1 MLKYL
6 NDSVSVLKGVGPK
19 KVEALDEL
27 GIDTIYDLLTYY
39 PFRYD
44 DFQVKDLSQIED
56 QEKVTIK
63 GKIAADPVVAHF
75 GRKRNLLNIR
85 LLVDNDVVKVTFF
98 NQPWLKKQ
106 LPVGKEVLIY
116 GRFDKAKASLSGI
129 KILSSVDGNEM
140 NPIYPANK
148 HIRQK
153 TISDLVKLAF
163 DEYKDVIDDVIP
175 EDIIAKY
182 KLESQKQVI
191 QDMHFPNDTKDA
203 YLARRTAKFNEFFL
217 FQMRLQALKSEE
229 QKDAGLAIK
238 FNQADMDAFIN
249 QLPFSL
255 TNAQQRVVNE
265 IQNDLSTT
273 RQMNRLLQGDVGS
286 GKTIVAALAILA
298 CIDGGYQAALMAPTE
313 ILAEQHANKLATL
326 FKDTKV
332 NVALLTGDTKPAAR
346 KELLPRIKSGEINLV
361 IGTHALIQDNVEY
374 KNLGLAIIDEQH
386 RFGVNQRAKL
396 RQKNDGTNVLAMTAT
411 PIPRTLAITSYG
423 EMDVSI
429 IDELPNGRQP
439 VKTAWIKEGQFKNSV
454 GFIKERLNAGEQ
466 IYVVTPLVEE
476 SEAVDMKNAIN
487 IYDNFKNMFE
497 PEFKV
502 GLLHGR
508 MKDEDKNL
516 VMTEFKNNEFQ
527 ILVSTT
533 VIEVGVDVSNATM
546 MIVFNADHF
555 GLAQLH
561 QLRGRV
567 GRGSSQSYCL
577 LVSDPKTETGVKRMN
592 VMVESNDGFVISQK
606 DLELRGPG
614 DIMGKAQSGL
624 PDFKVGDPVADLTML
639 SVAQQEAIQ
648 IVSTNDWQNNPMYS
662 KLYSYVHQKN
672 NKKMFD

>member
-1 MLKYL
+1 MKDL

-106 LPVGKEVLIY
+106 LPVGKEVIIY

-265 IQNDLSTT
+265 IQNDLSST

>member
-1 MLKYL
+1 MLKDL

-175 EDIIAKY
+175 EDIIEKY

-191 QDMHFPNDTKDA
+191 HDMHFPNDTKDA

-229 QKDAGLAIK
+229 QKDAGLVIK
-238 FNQADMDAFIN
+238 FNRDDMDAFIN

-265 IQNDLSTT
+265 IQNDLSST

-286 GKTIVAALAILA
+286 GKTIVASLAILA
-298 CIDGGYQAALMAPTE
+298 CIDGGYQSALMAPTE

-326 FKDTKV
+326 FKDIKV

-361 IGTHALIQDNVEY
+361 IGTHALIQDSVEY

-396 RQKNDGTNVLAMTAT
+396 RQKNNGTNVLAMTAT

>member
-1 MLKYL
+1 MLKDL

-163 DEYKDVIDDVIP
+163 DEYKNVIDDVVP
-175 EDIIAKY
+175 EDIIEKY

-217 FQMRLQALKSEE
+217 FQMRLQSLKSEE

-238 FNQADMDAFIN
+238 FNQDDMDAFIN

-265 IQNDLSTT
+265 IQNDLSST

-332 NVALLTGDTKPAAR
+332 NVALLTGDTKQAAR

-361 IGTHALIQDNVEY
+361 IGTHALIQDSVEY

-439 VKTAWIKEGQFKNSV
+439 VKTAWIKEGQFNNSV

>member
-1 MLKYL
+1 MLKDL

-265 IQNDLSTT
+265 IQNDLSST

-286 GKTIVAALAILA
+286 GKTIVASLAILA
-298 CIDGGYQAALMAPTE
+298 CIDGGYQSALMAPTE

-361 IGTHALIQDNVEY
+361 IGTHALIQDSVEY

>member
-1 MLKYL
+1 MKDL

-265 IQNDLSTT
+265 IQNDLSST

-361 IGTHALIQDNVEY
+361 IGTHALIQDSVEY

-487 IYDNFKNMFE
+487 IYENFKNMFE

-508 MKDEDKNL
+508 MKDENKNL

>member
-1 MLKYL
+1 MLKDL

-175 EDIIAKY
+175 EDIIEKY

-191 QDMHFPNDTKDA
+191 HDMHFPNDTKDA

-229 QKDAGLAIK
+229 QKDAGLVIK
-238 FNQADMDAFIN
+238 FNRDDMDAFIN

-265 IQNDLSTT
+265 IQNDLSST

-286 GKTIVAALAILA
+286 GKTIVASLAILA
-298 CIDGGYQAALMAPTE
+298 CIDSGYQSALMAPTE

-361 IGTHALIQDNVEY
+361 IGTHALIQDSVEY

>member
-1 MLKYL
+1 MKDL

-175 EDIIAKY
+175 EDIIEKY

-238 FNQADMDAFIN
+238 FNQDDMDAFIN

-265 IQNDLSTT
+265 IQNDLSST

-361 IGTHALIQDNVEY
+361 IGTHALIQDSVEY

-487 IYDNFKNMFE
+487 IYENFKNMFE

>member
-1 MLKYL
+1 MLKDL

-75 GRKRNLLNIR
+75 GRKRNLLNMR

-175 EDIIAKY
+175 EDIIEKY
-182 KLESQKQVI
+182 KLESQRQVI
-191 QDMHFPNDTKDA
+191 KDMHFPNDTKDA

-265 IQNDLSTT
+265 IQSDLSST

-361 IGTHALIQDNVEY
+361 IGTHALIQDSVEY

-454 GFIKERLNAGEQ
+454 GFIKERLKAGEQ

>member
-1 MLKYL
+1 MKDL
-6 NDSVSVLKGVGPK
+6 NDSVSFLKGVGPK

-44 DFQVKDLSQIED
+44 DFQVKDLSQIQD

-163 DEYKDVIDDVIP
+163 DEYKDVIDDVVP
-175 EDIIAKY
+175 EEIIEKY

-238 FNQADMDAFIN
+238 FNQSDMDAFIN

-265 IQNDLSTT
+265 IQNDLSST

-326 FKDTKV
+326 FRDTKV

-361 IGTHALIQDNVEY
+361 IGTHALIQDSVEY

-508 MKDEDKNL
+508 MNDEDKNL

>member
-1 MLKYL
+1 MLKDL

-116 GRFDKAKASLSGI
+116 GRFDKAKESLSGI

-175 EDIIAKY
+175 EDIIEKY
-182 KLESQKQVI
+182 KLESQRQVI
-191 QDMHFPNDTKDA
+191 KDMHFPNDTKDA

-265 IQNDLSTT
+265 IQSDLSST

-361 IGTHALIQDNVEY
+361 IGTHALIQDSVEY

-454 GFIKERLNAGEQ
+454 GFIKERLKAGEQ

>member
-1 MLKYL
+1 MLKDL

-163 DEYKDVIDDVIP
+163 DEYKDVIDDVVP
-175 EDIIAKY
+175 EDIIEKY

-265 IQNDLSTT
+265 IQNDLSST

-361 IGTHALIQDNVEY
+361 IGTHALIQDSVEY

-487 IYDNFKNMFE
+487 IYENFKNMFE

>member
-1 MLKYL
+1 MLKDL

-175 EDIIAKY
+175 EDIIEKY
-182 KLESQKQVI
+182 KLESQRQVI
-191 QDMHFPNDTKDA
+191 KDMHFPNDTKDA

-265 IQNDLSTT
+265 IQSDLSST

-361 IGTHALIQDNVEY
+361 IGTHALIQDSVEY

-454 GFIKERLNAGEQ
+454 GFIKERLKAGEQ

>member
-1 MLKYL
+1 MKDL

-44 DFQVKDLSQIED
+44 DFQVKDLSQIQD

-175 EDIIAKY
+175 EDIIEKY
-182 KLESQKQVI
+182 KLESQRQVI
-191 QDMHFPNDTKDA
+191 KDMHFPNDTKDA

-265 IQNDLSTT
+265 IQNDLSST

-361 IGTHALIQDNVEY
+361 IGTHALIQDSVEY

-454 GFIKERLNAGEQ
+454 GFIKERLKAGEQ

>member
-1 MLKYL
+1 
-6 NDSVSVLKGVGPK
+6 
-19 KVEALDEL
+19 
-27 GIDTIYDLLTYY
+27 
-39 PFRYD
+39 
-44 DFQVKDLSQIED
+44 
-56 QEKVTIK
+56 
-63 GKIAADPVVAHF
+63 
-75 GRKRNLLNIR
+75 
-85 LLVDNDVVKVTFF
+85 
-98 NQPWLKKQ
+98 
-106 LPVGKEVLIY
+106 
-116 GRFDKAKASLSGI
+116 
-129 KILSSVDGNEM
+129 
-140 NPIYPANK
+140 
-148 HIRQK
+148 
-153 TISDLVKLAF
+153 
-163 DEYKDVIDDVIP
+163 
-175 EDIIAKY
+175 
-182 KLESQKQVI
+182 
-191 QDMHFPNDTKDA
+191 
-203 YLARRTAKFNEFFL
+203 
-217 FQMRLQALKSEE
+217 
-229 QKDAGLAIK
+229 
-238 FNQADMDAFIN
+238 
-249 QLPFSL
+249 
-255 TNAQQRVVNE
+255 
-265 IQNDLSTT
+265 
-273 RQMNRLLQGDVGS
+273 
-286 GKTIVAALAILA
+286 
-298 CIDGGYQAALMAPTE
+298 
-313 ILAEQHANKLATL
+313 
-326 FKDTKV
+326 
-332 NVALLTGDTKPAAR
+332 
-346 KELLPRIKSGEINLV
+346 
-361 IGTHALIQDNVEY
+361 
-374 KNLGLAIIDEQH
+374 
-386 RFGVNQRAKL
+386 QRAKL

>member
-1 MLKYL
+1 MKDL

-175 EDIIAKY
+175 EDIIEKY
-182 KLESQKQVI
+182 KLESQRQVI
-191 QDMHFPNDTKDA
+191 KDMHFPNDTKDA

-265 IQNDLSTT
+265 IQSDLSST

-361 IGTHALIQDNVEY
+361 IGTHALIQDSVEY

-454 GFIKERLNAGEQ
+454 GFIKERLKAGEQ
-466 IYVVTPLVEE
+466 IYVVTLLVEE

>member
-1 MLKYL
+1 MLKDL

-75 GRKRNLLNIR
+75 GRKRNILNIR

-175 EDIIAKY
+175 EDIIEKY

-191 QDMHFPNDTKDA
+191 KDMHFPNDTKDA

-238 FNQADMDAFIN
+238 FSQSDMDAFIN

-255 TNAQQRVVNE
+255 TNAQQRVINE
-265 IQNDLSTT
+265 IQNDLSST

-286 GKTIVAALAILA
+286 GKTIVAALSILA

-361 IGTHALIQDNVEY
+361 IGTHALIQDSVEY

-454 GFIKERLNAGEQ
+454 GFIKERLNSGEQ
-466 IYVVTPLVEE
+466 IYVVTSLVEE

-487 IYDNFKNMFE
+487 IYENFKDMFE

>member
-1 MLKYL
+1 MLKDL

-265 IQNDLSTT
+265 IQNDLSST

-361 IGTHALIQDNVEY
+361 IGTHALIQDSVEY

>member
-1 MLKYL
+1 MLKDL

-27 GIDTIYDLLTYY
+27 GINTIYDLLTYY

-44 DFQVKDLSQIED
+44 DFQVRDLSQIED

-163 DEYKDVIDDVIP
+163 DEYKDVIDDVVP
-175 EDIIAKY
+175 EDIIEKY

-229 QKDAGLAIK
+229 PKDAGLAIK
-238 FNQADMDAFIN
+238 FNQSDMDAFIN

-265 IQNDLSTT
+265 IQNDLSST

-326 FKDTKV
+326 FRDTKV

-361 IGTHALIQDNVEY
+361 IGTHALIQDSVEY

>member
-1 MLKYL
+1 M
-6 NDSVSVLKGVGPK
+6 
-19 KVEALDEL
+19 
-27 GIDTIYDLLTYY
+27 
-39 PFRYD
+39 
-44 DFQVKDLSQIED
+44 
-56 QEKVTIK
+56 
-63 GKIAADPVVAHF
+63 
-75 GRKRNLLNIR
+75 
-85 LLVDNDVVKVTFF
+85 
-98 NQPWLKKQ
+98 
-106 LPVGKEVLIY
+106 
-116 GRFDKAKASLSGI
+116 
-129 KILSSVDGNEM
+129 
-140 NPIYPANK
+140 
-148 HIRQK
+148 
-153 TISDLVKLAF
+153 
-163 DEYKDVIDDVIP
+163 
-175 EDIIAKY
+175 
-182 KLESQKQVI
+182 
-191 QDMHFPNDTKDA
+191 
-203 YLARRTAKFNEFFL
+203 
-217 FQMRLQALKSEE
+217 
-229 QKDAGLAIK
+229 
-238 FNQADMDAFIN
+238 
-249 QLPFSL
+249 
-255 TNAQQRVVNE
+255 
-265 IQNDLSTT
+265 
-273 RQMNRLLQGDVGS
+273 
-286 GKTIVAALAILA
+286 
-298 CIDGGYQAALMAPTE
+298 
-313 ILAEQHANKLATL
+313 
-326 FKDTKV
+326 
-332 NVALLTGDTKPAAR
+332 
-346 KELLPRIKSGEINLV
+346 
-361 IGTHALIQDNVEY
+361 
-374 KNLGLAIIDEQH
+374 
-386 RFGVNQRAKL
+386 
-396 RQKNDGTNVLAMTAT
+396 
-411 PIPRTLAITSYG
+411 
-423 EMDVSI
+423 
-429 IDELPNGRQP
+429 
-439 VKTAWIKEGQFKNSV
+439 
-454 GFIKERLNAGEQ
+454 NAGEQ

>member
-1 MLKYL
+1 MLKDL

-175 EDIIAKY
+175 EDIIEKY
-182 KLESQKQVI
+182 KLESQRQVI
-191 QDMHFPNDTKDA
+191 KDMHFPNDTKDA

-238 FNQADMDAFIN
+238 FNQDDMDAFIN

-265 IQNDLSTT
+265 IQNDLSST

-332 NVALLTGDTKPAAR
+332 NVALLTGDTKQAAR

-361 IGTHALIQDNVEY
+361 IGTHALIQDSVEY

-396 RQKNDGTNVLAMTAT
+396 RQKNDVTNVLAMTAT

-439 VKTAWIKEGQFKNSV
+439 VKTAWIKEGQFNNSV

>member
-1 MLKYL
+1 MKDL

-85 LLVDNDVVKVTFF
+85 LLVVNDVVKVTFF

-163 DEYKDVIDDVIP
+163 DEYKNVIDDVVP
-175 EDIIAKY
+175 EDIIEKY

-217 FQMRLQALKSEE
+217 FQMRLQSLKSEE

-238 FNQADMDAFIN
+238 FNQDDMDAFIN

-265 IQNDLSTT
+265 IQNDLSST

-332 NVALLTGDTKPAAR
+332 NVALLTGDTKQAAR

-361 IGTHALIQDNVEY
+361 IGTHALIQDSVEY

-439 VKTAWIKEGQFKNSV
+439 VKTAWIKEGQFNNSV

>member
-1 MLKYL
+1 MLKDL

-85 LLVDNDVVKVTFF
+85 LLVNNDVVKVTFF

-129 KILSSVDGNEM
+129 KILSAVDGNEM

-163 DEYKDVIDDVIP
+163 DEYKDVIDDVVP
-175 EDIIAKY
+175 EDIIEKY

-238 FNQADMDAFIN
+238 FNQDDMDTFIN

-265 IQNDLSTT
+265 IQNDLSST

-332 NVALLTGDTKPAAR
+332 NVALLTGDTKQAAR

-361 IGTHALIQDNVEY
+361 IGTHALIQDSVEY

-439 VKTAWIKEGQFKNSV
+439 VKTAWIKEGQFNNSV

>member
-1 MLKYL
+1 MKDL

-163 DEYKDVIDDVIP
+163 DEYKNVIDDVVP
-175 EDIIAKY
+175 EDIIEKY

-217 FQMRLQALKSEE
+217 FQMRLQSLKSEE

-238 FNQADMDAFIN
+238 FNQDDMDAFIN

-265 IQNDLSTT
+265 IQNDLSST

-332 NVALLTGDTKPAAR
+332 NVALLTGDTKQAAR

-361 IGTHALIQDNVEY
+361 IGTHALIQDSVEY

-439 VKTAWIKEGQFKNSV
+439 VKTAWIKEGQFNNSV

>member
-1 MLKYL
+1 MLKDL

-85 LLVDNDVVKVTFF
+85 LLVNNDVVKVTFF

-129 KILSSVDGNEM
+129 KILSAVDGNEM

-163 DEYKDVIDDVIP
+163 DEYKDVIDDVVP
-175 EDIIAKY
+175 EDIIEKY

-265 IQNDLSTT
+265 IQNDLSST

-332 NVALLTGDTKPAAR
+332 NVALLTGDTKQAAR

-361 IGTHALIQDNVEY
+361 IGTHALIQDSVEY

-439 VKTAWIKEGQFKNSV
+439 VKTAWIKEGQFNNSV

>member
-1 MLKYL
+1 MLKDL

-175 EDIIAKY
+175 EDIIEKY

-217 FQMRLQALKSEE
+217 FQIRLQALKSEE

-265 IQNDLSTT
+265 IQNDLSST

-332 NVALLTGDTKPAAR
+332 NVALLTGDTKQAAR

-361 IGTHALIQDNVEY
+361 IGTHALIQDSVEY

-487 IYDNFKNMFE
+487 IYENFKNMFE